1 MSKKYIGVDLG
12 AWLSKKTS
20 IAICKLDDN
29 KLILDAI
36 KHETT
41 ERSEKPHV
49 RNLKL
54 ISDLEE
60 YAGKNAIIGIDAPFA
75 IPYYLYNPLETED
88 ITEDIYNPKDDN
100 GTEIIKG
107 ELSNK
112 FIFDNSARFVYK
124 ETNQIP
130 LAPAG
135 DKIGKMTARMVHI
148 VGSDKKKNEL
158 NIIRNTELKST
169 HNIATIEVFPTTTIF
184 KLAEV
189 QNCLVKYFKT
199 RTEQYDKNKKLEIK
213 SYKGDNFVDK
223 KDKKSQKERMLKLIE
238 EHVIITEKQKDEL
251 IKTDDDYDAI
261 ICALTAYLVSQED
274 GYLKPNQDDYRK
286 FTNSFIYI
294 PSAKSIKNCH
304 D

>member
-1 MSKKYIGVDLG
+1 MNKKYIGVDLG
-12 AWLSKKTS
+12 AWMSNKTR
-20 IAICKLDDN
+20 IAVCKLDEN
-29 KLILDAI
+29 ENLIL
-36 KHETT
+36 ETI
-41 ERSEKPHV
+41 EKENSKKSDNPLV
-49 RNLKL
+49 RNQRL
-54 ISDLEE
+54 ISDLVK
-60 YAGKNAIIGIDAPFA
+60 YADKNAIIGIDAPFA

-88 ITEDIYNPKDDN
+88 ITEDIYNPK
-100 GTEIIKG
+100 EIIKG
-107 ELSNK
+107 ELLNK
-112 FIFDNSARFVYK
+112 LIFDNSARFVYEK
-124 ETNQIP
+124 TNQIA

-251 IKTDDDYDAI
+251 IKTDDDYDAV
-261 ICALTAYLVSQED
+261 ICALTVYLID
-274 GYLKPNQDDYRK
+274 KYGYEKPAQKDINK

-294 PSAKSIKNCH
+294 PKIKS
-304 D
+304 